1 MADQVFTEKSG
12 STPKN
17 FEGASRTAT
26 SAADQI
32 SSSARDLKEQA
43 SEFARSS
50 SETIREQAS
59 DYVDAA
65 KQAGADATDRLK
77 EMLETQKHAGASYVG
92 GIADAMRRAAREFD
106 NDLPFA
112 GTFLRKAASQVDTAS
127 DSVKNGDLNDLFEE
141 VQDFARRQPA
151 AFLGMTV
158 LAGFGIVRVLKSSNR
173 YSSVADSQSSYSPGG
188 DSAMGPSVSPDM
200 SESVTQGFKG

>member
-1 MADQVFTEKSG
+1 MADQTFTEKTA
-12 STPKN
+12 STQN
-17 FEGASRTAT
+17 FEGASRTAK
-26 SAADQI
+26 SAADQV
-32 SSSARDLKEQA
+32 SSSAKDLKEQA
-43 SEFARSS
+43 SEFASS
-50 SETIREQAS
+50 SGETIREQAS

-77 EMLETQKHAGASYVG
+77 EMLETQKHAGARYVG

-127 DSVKNGDLNDLFEE
+127 GSVKNGDLNDLFDQ
-141 VQDFARRQPA
+141 VQDFARSQPA

-173 YSSVADSQSSYSPGG
+173 HSSGEYSE
-188 DSAMGPSVSPDM
+188 MGRSVSPNM
-200 SESVTQGFKG
+200 SENAT